1 MSFDVVG
8 WQIAGYRMVEHS
20 TQLVKAVRRYLTLAG
35 SRSVAALGENL
46 ISALNPTLG
55 PGAVAI
61 YLLAGNQPEL
71 VYSHEAPEGLLK
83 EYDRVGSTNDPML
96 DHVLGTGVPI
106 DNIAMQHQPD
116 WLVGGNDEFLQ
127 KWGFGHCMAG
137 PILLDRRVVAVVY
150 IARKKDA
157 GAYARVE
164 LELLEEACF
173 SASLALEVMSAQE
186 LLDRKDRE
194 KIMDAR
200 TRKEPAKAPRAVV
213 LLPPRAA
220 QVVELLCGGLTNK
233 EIARELNISA
243 YTVKD
248 HVSALC
254 QRFEV
259 SNRTELVHKFMLS
272 EAYGH

>member
-1 MSFDVVG
+1 
-8 WQIAGYRMVEHS
+8 MVEHS
-20 TQLVKAVRRYLTLAG
+20 TLLVKAVRRYLKLAG

-46 ISALNPTLG
+46 SSALNPTLG

-61 YLLAGNQPEL
+61 YLLAGSQPEL
-71 VYSHEAPEGLLK
+71 VYSNEAPEGLLE
-83 EYDRVGSTNDPML
+83 EYDHVGSAKDPML

-116 WLVGGNDEFLQ
+116 WLAGGNDEFLR

-137 PILLDRRVVAVVY
+137 PVLLDRRAVAVVY
-150 IARKKDA
+150 VARKKEA
-157 GAYARVE
+157 GAYARAE
-164 LELLEEACF
+164 LEFLEAACF
-173 SASLALEVMSAQE
+173 SASLALEVMSAAE
-186 LLDRKDRE
+186 LLDKEDQE
-194 KIMDAR
+194 KITDAR
-200 TRKEPAKAPRAVV
+200 TTKEPAKVPRAVA

-220 QVVELLCGGLTNK
+220 QVAELLCKGLTNK
-233 EIARELNISA
+233 AIARELNISA

-259 SNRTELVHKFMLS
+259 RNRTELVHKFMLNES
-272 EAYGH
+272 YGS